1 MPDSPEPTAT
11 VVDEKATRFY
21 DGALL
26 RAQRTTLVL
35 AAVAVLGALA
45 LHGWRVSFPLLV
57 GAAIGWLNFRW
68 LMKSSFSLLSKVQ
81 ELAANSAGERPADLP
96 GGAGAVARFLLRYV
110 LLGAAAYVIVMWSVF
125 SILALFCGLF
135 LPIAA
140 LMAEAV
146 YEVVISYRK
155 GL

>member
-1 MPDSPEPTAT
+1 MTEAPDSAT
-11 VVDEKATRFY
+11 VVDEKAIRFY

-26 RAQRTTLVL
+26 RTQRITFAL
-35 AAVAVLGALA
+35 AATAIVTALVCRGWKVAV
-45 LHGWRVSFPLLV
+45 PLLI
-57 GAAIGWLNFRW
+57 GAAIGWLNLRW
-68 LMKSSFSLLSKVQ
+68 LMQSSFTLLSKVQ
-81 ELAANSAGERPADLP
+81 ELVSAAGGERPANLP
-96 GGAGAVARFLLRYV
+96 GGVGAVVRFLLRYV
-110 LLGAAAYVIVMWSVF
+110 LLVCATYVIVMWSVF

-146 YEVVISYRK
+146 YEVWVSYRK